1 MKRIAIIIS
10 AIALLALIVFL
21 FLGNQ
26 SVSGALQQ
34 QGQKRAQPSASP
46 AATRAPT
53 GAPVISRNDQV
64 AAACKLVPISYVNL
78 SFNTPGL
85 VAEVLVTEGE
95 KVAQGQL
102 LAHLSNQEEAQA
114 AIASAN
120 LDLINAQQTLKTLYD
135 EAPLKAAEA
144 LLALA
149 TAPENV
155 QNAEGKISGLETRFY
170 NQAEVDAAKANLI
183 FAQNKLENAQDAYR
197 PYANKNENSLMKA
210 KLLSDL
216 SQAQKDYDAALRKY
230 NSFFTAPSETTV
242 SKAEADLSLARVQE
256 EDAQR
261 RYEILKNGPDPDEV
275 ALAQAR
281 ISNAEA
287 QLAAAQ
293 SSLANMELRAPFTG
307 TVATLDLKPGAYVSP
322 GADVLLLVDDSDWRV
337 ETTDLTELNVVRIR
351 EGNTANITFDALPDI
366 KFEGNV
372 LKINSIGENRQGDI
386 TYRVETNLKGF
397 DKRLKWNMT
406 CSITIQTR

>member
-1 MKRIAIIIS
+1 MKRVAIIIS
-10 AIALLALIVFL
+10 VIAFLALIVFL

-34 QGQKRAQPSASP
+34 KGQKRVQPSASP

-53 GAPVISRNDQV
+53 GAPVIGRNDQV
-64 AAACKLVPISYVNL
+64 TAACKLVPISSVNL

-85 VAEVLVTEGE
+85 VAEVLVAEGD
-95 KVAQGQL
+95 KVGKGQL

-114 AIASAN
+114 SITSAN
-120 LDLINAQQTLKTLYD
+120 LDLINAQQALTTLYN

-144 LLALA
+144 LQALA
-149 TAPENV
+149 KAPEDV
-155 QNAEGKISGLETRFY
+155 QDAQSKVSGLETRFS
-170 NQAEVDAAKANLI
+170 NQAEIDAAHANLI

-197 PYANKNENSLMKA
+197 PYSNKNETSLMRA
-210 KLLSDL
+210 KTLSDL
-216 SQAQKDYDAALRKY
+216 SQAQKEYDAALRKY
-230 NSFFTAPSETTV
+230 NSFFTAPSETSV
-242 SKAEADLSLARVQE
+242 SKAEADLALARVQQ

-261 RYEILKNGPDPDEV
+261 KYEILKNGPDPDEI

-293 SSLANMELRAPFTG
+293 STLANMELRAPFTG
-307 TVATLDLKPGAYVSP
+307 TIATVDLKPGAYVSP

-351 EGNTANITFDALPDI
+351 EGNPVNITFDALPDI

-372 LKINSIGENRQGDI
+372 LKISSLGENRQGDI

-406 CSITIQTR
+406 CSITVQTR